1 MALDD
6 NSPIVE
12 AFCQLG
18 NKPFTLDDIGENP
31 TLEHLETVIP
41 EELRPLEH
49 FLCSVYSPKGPFNIP
64 DLRWEL
70 FRTKLKEG
78 ENLPPSKGAYIPHLM
93 RANYVSMRDKSYTDY
108 CPQLPPIHISG
119 WEDKGDHYTPV
130 QSLLLPAPKS
140 VIQLIQCGCKVGC
153 IPSYCACA
161 KERLPCTLICKC
173 YNTMCQNPHT
183 RHDLRLGG
191 DANESNDYD
200 DEDEDNSDDDE

>member
-1 MALDD
+1 MGRKICWHNQKTWCDAYMALDD

-93 RANYVSMRDKSYTDY
+93 RTNYVSTNLTLTTTPNSHQYTY
-108 CPQLPPIHISG
+108 LVGKTKEIIIPQSRAYSCLPPN
-119 WEDKGDHYTPV
+119 
-130 QSLLLPAPKS
+130 L
-140 VIQLIQCGCKVGC
+140 
-153 IPSYCACA
+153 
-161 KERLPCTLICKC
+161 
-173 YNTMCQNPHT
+173 
-183 RHDLRLGG
+183 
-191 DANESNDYD
+191 
-200 DEDEDNSDDDE
+200 